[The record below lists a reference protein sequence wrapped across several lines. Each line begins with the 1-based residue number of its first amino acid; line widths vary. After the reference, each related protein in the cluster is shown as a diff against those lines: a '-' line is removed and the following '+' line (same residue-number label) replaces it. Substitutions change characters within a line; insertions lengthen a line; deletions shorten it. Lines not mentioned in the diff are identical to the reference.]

1 MSGVSPKTKV
11 LVVDDDTTLLGMYK
25 ERLEASGYDVAI
37 ATNGEEALKTV
48 GEYNPDCMLLDVMMP
63 RMSGYDVLQHIKTD
77 EKTKNIPVIMLT
89 ALVQDA
95 SKQKSIAEGADSYLI
110 KSEIMPGEVINKI
123 EEAISKKRN

>member
-25 ERLEASGYDVAI
+25 ERLEASGYDVVI
-37 ATNGEEALKTV
+37 ASNGEDALKTV
-48 GEYNPDCMLLDVMMP
+48 GEFNPDCMLLDVMMP
-63 RMSGYDVLQHIKTD
+63 RMSGYDVLQHIKAD
-77 EKTKNIPVIMLT
+77 EKTKDIPVIMLT

-123 EEAISKKRN
+123 EETISKKRN